1 MENSIML
8 HNLSP
13 LDLEEI
19 IAKVV
24 KTQLEDFF
32 KPSGV
37 HNLDELLTRAETC
50 RFLKINM
57 TTLWNWSKKGKI
69 ISYGIGN
76 RVYYKK
82 SELLESLARLN

>member
-1 MENSIML
+1 MENSIIL
-8 HNLSP
+8 HNLSR

-19 IAKVV
+19 IKQAV
-24 KTQLEDFF
+24 KTQLQEFS
-32 KPSGV
+32 KSNIIYNP
-37 HNLDELLTRAETC
+37 NELLTRTEAC
-50 RFLKINM
+50 SFLKINM

-82 SELLESLARLN
+82 SELLDRLVRLN

>member
-1 MENSIML
+1 ML

-13 LDLEEI
+13 IDLEQI
-19 IAKVV
+19 ITEAIKNQMEEFQRTLSIDTPDV
-24 KTQLEDFF
+24 
-32 KPSGV
+32 
-37 HNLDELLTRAETC
+37 LLTRSEAC
-50 RFLKINM
+50 SFLKINM

-82 SELLESLARLN
+82 SELLESLVRIN

>member
-1 MENSIML
+1 MENSIIL

-19 IAKVV
+19 IKQAV
-24 KTQLEDFF
+24 KAQLQEFSKNNIIDN
-32 KPSGV
+32 P
-37 HNLDELLTRAETC
+37 NELLTRAEAC
-50 RFLKINM
+50 SLLKINM
-57 TTLWNWSKKGKI
+57 TTLWNWTKKQKI

-82 SELLESLARLN
+82 SELLASLARLN

>member
-1 MENSIML
+1 ML

-13 LDLEEI
+13 VDLEQI
-19 IAKVV
+19 IKETIKNQMEEFRRTLSIDTPDV
-24 KTQLEDFF
+24 
-32 KPSGV
+32 
-37 HNLDELLTRAETC
+37 LLTRSEAC
-50 RFLKINM
+50 SFLKINM

-82 SELLESLARLN
+82 SELLESLVRIN